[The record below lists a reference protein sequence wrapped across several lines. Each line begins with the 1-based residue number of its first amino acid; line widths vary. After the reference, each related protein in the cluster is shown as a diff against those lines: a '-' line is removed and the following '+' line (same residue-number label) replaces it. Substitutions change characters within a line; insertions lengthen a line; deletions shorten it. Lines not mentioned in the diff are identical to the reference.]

1 MTRLAISNHGLRNSG
16 GIERYALTL
25 VRGLHERDIRPVFIA
40 KKFDPALPEVGWVDA
55 VRVPMIGIPGKLRD
69 LWFDRCIRA
78 VKRRRSLFPLIAC
91 NQTGAADIAICG
103 STHPGYLEA
112 MGLRAGMSDGW
123 KTRLEH
129 AHLHNARIVVAHSQ
143 RMADEAERFHGVAR
157 DKIRLLYPPV
167 DGARFHA
174 VGAEDRQRLREQ
186 LDLPAERAVFLL
198 ASTGHKRKG
207 LDLLV
212 DFFRATTLPVL
223 LVVAG
228 RPIADAGPNIRYLGY
243 RSDIENVYRAVDFTI
258 LASAYEPFGLV
269 GVESVLCG
277 TPVLVA
283 EGVGCAEMIRPPAR
297 IAFDRARPAS
307 LGAAVGEAQRRWCSA
322 RARVVDPVGA
332 LAYDPGVDRHV
343 EALLE
348 IARGI
353 TPAPTQPS

>member
-25 VRGLHERDIRPVFIA
+25 VRGLHERGIRPVFIA

-55 VRVPMIGIPGKLRD
+55 VRVPMTGIPGKLRD
-69 LWFDRCIRA
+69 LWFDRRIRA
-78 VKRRRSLFPLIAC
+78 VKRRRGLFPLIAC
-91 NQTGAADIAICG
+91 NQTAAADIAICG

-112 MGLRAGMSDGW
+112 MGLRAGIADGW

-129 AHLHNARIVVAHSQ
+129 AHLHNARVIVAHSQ
-143 RMADEAERFHGVAR
+143 RMAAEAVRFHGVRA

-167 DGARFHA
+167 DGERFHA
-174 VGAEDRQRLREQ
+174 VSEEERQRLREQ
-186 LDLPAERAVFLL
+186 LDLPADHAVFLL

-283 EGVGCAEMIRPPAR
+283 AGVGCAEVIHGQAQ
-297 IAFDRARPAS
+297 IAFDRGQPGS
-307 LGAAVGEAQRRWCSA
+307 LAAAVAEALRRWREGDA
-322 RARVVDPVGA
+322 R
-332 LAYDPGVDRHV
+332 LA
-343 EALLE
+343 
-348 IARGI
+348 
-353 TPAPTQPS
+353 APTQCLGYDPSVGVHVDALLTLAQQLEPTG